1 MIHENKNRLD
11 GWLFEVVDFNLQENL
26 VMIYYYQWH
35 DESVLMEMEHLMIN
49 DLYDI
54 IGCLVQADSF
64 IFGMM
69 LL

>member
-35 DESVLMEMEHLMIN
+35 DESVLMEMEHLMN
-49 DLYDI
+49 KDEYDI
-54 IGCLVQADSF
+54 IGCLVHEDF
-64 IFGMM
+64 
-69 LL
+69 

>member
-26 VMIYYYQWH
+26 LMIYYYQWH
-35 DESVLMEMEHLMIN
+35 DESVLMEMEHLMIK
-49 DLYDI
+49 DKYDI

>member
-35 DESVLMEMEHLMIN
+35 DESVLMEMEHRMIK
-49 DLYDI
+49 DKYDI
-54 IGCLVQADSF
+54 IGCLVHEDFCIS
-64 IFGMM
+64 IVI
-69 LL
+69 

>member
-35 DESVLMEMEHLMIN
+35 DESVLMEMEHLMN
-49 DLYDI
+49 KDKYDI
-54 IGCLVQADSF
+54 IGCLAHEDF
-64 IFGMM
+64 
-69 LL
+69 